1 MSEFLFDYGLFAA
14 KTLTLAM
21 IVALL
26 IGFIILLKSRARTA
40 EKLEVKHLNSHYE
53 RMAHMLRMHIMP
65 KKEFIKGLKTAKIQ
79 KKKQDKAKDGLKNN
93 AKRIFILN
101 FQGDIRATAVAS
113 LREEITAVLS
123 VATPEDE
130 ILVRLENTGGLVHEH
145 GLATSQLSRIR
156 ENQIPL
162 TILVDKVA
170 ASGGY
175 MMACVGNRIIAAP
188 FAIIGSIGA
197 LMQLP
202 NFHRLLDK
210 HGVDFEQIQAG
221 ELKRTLTLFGTN
233 SDQDRERAKKQV
245 EDIHRLF
252 KDCIAHFRPQVD
264 LSQVATGQ
272 YWHAI
277 QAKELNLVDELKTS
291 DDYLL
296 EASKTADLY
305 EVNHTVKKAFAE
317 RFLSRVQLAVN
328 KTLGPF

>member
-1 MSEFLFDYGLFAA
+1 MSEFLFEYGLFVA
-14 KTLTLAM
+14 KSLTLVM
-21 IVALL
+21 LVALL
-26 IGFIILLKSRARTA
+26 IGLIALFKTRARAT
-40 EKLEVKHLNSHYE
+40 EKLEIKHLNSHYE
-53 RMAHMLRMHIMP
+53 RMAHILRMHITP
-65 KKEFIKGLKTAKIQ
+65 RKEFIKGLKANKLH
-79 KKKQDKAKDGLKNN
+79 KRKQEEYNTKTKNN
-93 AKRIFILN
+93 SKRIFILN
-101 FQGDIRATAVAS
+101 FHGDIRATAVTS

-123 VATPEDE
+123 VATPQDE
-130 ILVRLENTGGLVHEH
+130 ILLRLENAGGLLHEH
-145 GLATSQLSRIR
+145 GLATSQLGRIR

-197 LMQLP
+197 LVQLP

-210 HGVDFEQIQAG
+210 HGVDFEQIKAG
-221 ELKRTLTLFGTN
+221 ELKRTLTLFGANT
-233 SDQDRERAKKQV
+233 DRDRERAKEQV

-252 KDCIAHFRPQVD
+252 KECIAHYRPHVD
-264 LSQVATGQ
+264 LLQVATGQ
-272 YWHAI
+272 YWYAI

-305 EVNHTVKKAFAE
+305 EINYAVKKTFGE
-317 RFLSRVQLAVN
+317 RFLSRVQLTAN
-328 KTLGPF
+328 KALGSL

>member
-1 MSEFLFDYGLFAA
+1 
-14 KTLTLAM
+14 
-21 IVALL
+21 
-26 IGFIILLKSRARTA
+26 LKAD
-40 EKLEVKHLNSHYE
+40 
-53 RMAHMLRMHIMP
+53 
-65 KKEFIKGLKTAKIQ
+65 KIQ
-79 KKKQDKAKDGLKNN
+79 KKKQEKSGKEAKNN
-93 AKRIFILN
+93 SKRIFILN
-101 FQGDIRATAVAS
+101 FHGDIRATAVAS

-123 VATPEDE
+123 IATPEDE
-130 ILVRLENTGGLVHEH
+130 ILLRLENAGGLVHEH
-145 GLATSQLSRIR
+145 GLAASQLGRIR

-210 HGVDFEQIQAG
+210 HGIDFEQIKAG

-233 SDQDRERAKKQV
+233 TDKDRERAKEQA

-252 KDCIAHFRPQVD
+252 KECIAYYRPHVN

-272 YWHAI
+272 YWHGI
-277 QAKELNLVDELKTS
+277 QAKEFNLVDDLRTS
-291 DDYLL
+291 DDYLF

-305 EVNHTVKKAFAE
+305 EVSYAARKTFTEK
-317 RFLSRVQLAVN
+317 FLSRMQLAAN
-328 KTLGPF
+328 KVLGTLWRPV